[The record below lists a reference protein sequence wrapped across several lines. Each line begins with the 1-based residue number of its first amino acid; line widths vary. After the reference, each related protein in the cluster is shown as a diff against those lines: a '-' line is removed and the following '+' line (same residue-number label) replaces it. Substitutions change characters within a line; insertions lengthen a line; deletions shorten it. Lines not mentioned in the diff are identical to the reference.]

1 MLYNPLLAHQMAK
14 ERMQNILR
22 EAERD
27 RLISAAESSTQAQER
42 RLPKALIFGN
52 LLALLARPQS

>member
-14 ERMQNILR
+14 ERMKNILR

-27 RLISAAESSTQAQER
+27 RLISAAKSPSQAQER
-42 RLPKALIFGN
+42 RIPKALISGN

>member
-27 RLISAAESSTQAQER
+27 RLISAAKSPRQAQER
-42 RLPKALIFGN
+42 LLPKTLISGN